1 MPAIQL
7 DKLKLQTAN
16 LAGKVGQPDL
26 FQADLLDLFDH
37 YSNRTFR
44 AGTNTLANRMSST
57 YHLPDRVLWQIERDL
72 EPQIH
77 IYDQEQ
83 SLILAE
89 TLWSGKSLE
98 EKQIAIFILGQI
110 PVEVDQPILETFTRW
125 FQPGLDPHL
134 RMNLVTVGLDRLRQE
149 KFEDWMSLVQQW
161 LASPL
166 EEKHAQ
172 AFLALVELLQETGDT
187 HLPSV
192 NKIVSDVVLDTP
204 ASLHHELITLFRVMV
219 QVSLIETSYL
229 TRDII
234 RRSNPQNVNHKRLL
248 RKMIQLFPDAE
259 QPEIKR
265 QYLEHFRAGG

>member
-7 DKLKLQTAN
+7 DRLKLQTAN

-26 FQADLLDLFDH
+26 FQADLLELFDL

-44 AGTNTLANRMSST
+44 AGTNTLAHRMSST

-77 IYDQEQ
+77 IYDPEQ

-89 TLWSGKSLE
+89 ALWSGESLE

-110 PVEVDQPILETFTRW
+110 PVEVDQPIMETFNRW
-125 FQPGLDPHL
+125 FQPGLDPVL
-134 RMNLVTVGLDRLRQE
+134 RMNLVTNGLNRLRRE
-149 KFEDWMSLVQQW
+149 RFEDWMSLVKQW
-161 LASPL
+161 LASPTD
-166 EEKHAQ
+166 EKHAQ
-172 AFLALVELLQETGDT
+172 AFLALVELLQETGET

-192 NKIVSDVVLDTP
+192 NKIVSGIVLDTS
-204 ASLHHELITLFRVMV
+204 ASLHHELLTLFRVMV
-219 QVSLIETSYL
+219 QVSLIETDYL
-229 TRDII
+229 IREII
-234 RRSNPQNVNHKRLL
+234 RRSDPQNANHKRLL
-248 RKMIQLFPDAE
+248 RKMIQLFPESE

-265 QYLEHFRAGG
+265 QYLEHFRSSG